1 MTTKTQK
8 IHKNKHKILIKS
20 KKTSRKLVGGRVIA
34 SGGYGCVFKPAL
46 KCQGKPRDASQIT
59 KLMTIKHTDQE
70 YAEIVKFKD
79 VLSTIPNY
87 GNYFLLE
94 DITFCK
100 PDKLSAEDLIDYEK
114 KCTALKKDNIT
125 HENINRKLDEVLA
138 LNMPNGGVDIGDY
151 FETHKADEDIV
162 QLNDALLDLLQNGIL
177 PMNQLRVYHCDV
189 KESNILV
196 KASAQ
201 AQATDESQTQM
212 QSQPLKT
219 RLIDWGLSA
228 EYSPEKGERIP
239 KTLYHRPFQYN
250 VPFSIVLFNTTFS
263 ELYDK
268 FLGKNPDPSYYQI
281 RSFVIDYII
290 IWMEE
295 RGMGHFNVIKGIMR
309 FLFGPTITG
318 VNKKEQD
325 YIIEFEYA
333 YYYIVESISKILL
346 KYTVNGEMKMI
357 QYFSEVFLKN
367 LDVWGFVM
375 SYSPILED
383 FYNSYADLKPNELAF
398 YEKLKYIFITF
409 LYETADEPI
418 DVSSLVANLQELN
431 RLLLVEASTTSTI
444 VPDKQSPREAS
455 KYSLR
460 ESVLSRATASVG
472 PKDVFK
478 KVRFSVSSYKSS
490 SAKSSS
496 SKTSST
502 KSKKNFSLK
511 KKKSKHEIT
520 FSPPNPTNLRL
531 VTFN

>member
-8 IHKNKHKILIKS
+8 IHKNKHKTLIKN
-20 KKTSRKLVGGRVIA
+20 KKTSRKLTGGRVIA

-46 KCQGKPRDASQIT
+46 KCQGKPRDPSQIT

-79 VLSTIPNY
+79 VLSTIPDY

-100 PDKLSAEDLIDYEK
+100 PDKLNAEDLADYEK
-114 KCTALKKDNIT
+114 KCTALKKDDIT
-125 HENINRKLDEVLA
+125 HENINSKLDKVLA

-151 FETHKADEDIV
+151 FETHKSDEDIV
-162 QLNDALLDLLQNGIL
+162 QLNNALLDLLQNGII

-196 KASAQ
+196 Q
-201 AQATDESQTQM
+201 AQM
-212 QSQPLKT
+212 QSQALKT

-228 EYSPEKGERIP
+228 EYTPEKGERIP

-268 FLGKNPDPSYYQI
+268 FLEKNLEPSYYQI

-325 YIIEFEYA
+325 YIIEFEYT
-333 YYYIVESISKILL
+333 YYYIVEYIAKILL

-383 FYNSYADLKPNELAF
+383 FYNSYEDLKPNELAF
-398 YEKLKYIFITF
+398 YEKLKYIFVTF

-418 DVSSLVANLQELN
+418 DVSSLVANLQQLN
-431 RLLLVEASTTSTI
+431 GLLLPEASTTSTI
-444 VPDKQSPREAS
+444 IPDKQSPREAS
-455 KYSLR
+455 
-460 ESVLSRATASVG
+460 
-472 PKDVFK
+472 
-478 KVRFSVSSYKSS
+478 
-490 SAKSSS
+490 
-496 SKTSST
+496 
-502 KSKKNFSLK
+502 
-511 KKKSKHEIT
+511 
-520 FSPPNPTNLRL
+520 
-531 VTFN
+531 

>member
-8 IHKNKHKILIKS
+8 IHKNK
-20 KKTSRKLVGGRVIA
+20 KKHSRKLVGGRVIA

-46 KCQGKPRDASQIT
+46 KCLGKSRNPSQIT

-79 VLSTIPNY
+79 VLSTIPDY

-100 PDKLSAEDLIDYEK
+100 PDKLSDEDLADYEK
-114 KCTALKKDNIT
+114 KCTALKKDDIT
-125 HENINRKLDEVLA
+125 HENINSKLEKVLA

-151 FETHKADEDIV
+151 FEMHKTDEDIV

-196 KASAQ
+196 QTQ
-201 AQATDESQTQM
+201 AQA
-212 QSQPLKT
+212 LKT

-228 EYSPEKGERIP
+228 EYTPEKGERIP

-268 FLGKNPDPSYYQI
+268 FLEKNPEPSYYQI

-325 YIIEFEYA
+325 YIIEFEYT
-333 YYYIVESISKILL
+333 YYYIVEYIAKILL

-398 YEKLKYIFITF
+398 YEKLKYIFVTF
-409 LYETADEPI
+409 LYETADEPV

-431 RLLLVEASTTSTI
+431 GVLLVNATASTTI

-455 KYSLR
+455 KYAIR
-460 ESVLSRATASVG
+460 ASVLSHATASVG

-478 KVRFSVSSYKSS
+478 KVRFAVSSPKSSYKKSKSS
-490 SAKSSS
+490 SSKSSS
-496 SKTSST
+496 SKTSLN
-502 KSKKNFSLK
+502 KSKKNVSLK
-511 KKKSKHEIT
+511 KRKSK
-520 FSPPNPTNLRL
+520 
-531 VTFN
+531 